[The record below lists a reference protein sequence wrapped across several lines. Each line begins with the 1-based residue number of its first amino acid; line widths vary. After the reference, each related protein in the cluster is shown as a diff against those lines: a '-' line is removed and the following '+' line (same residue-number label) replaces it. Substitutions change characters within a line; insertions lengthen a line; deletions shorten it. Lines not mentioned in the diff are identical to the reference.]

1 MIVVKIYK
9 APKDRKTSELQKTDL
24 KKKIQQ
30 GFGNTTPVT
39 EFISASCLYIFFP
52 SGIGKPLIYVNQKS
66 SYRSR

>member
-9 APKDRKTSELQKTDL
+9 APKDRKTGELQKTDL

-39 EFISASCLYIFFP
+39 VHFCILFIYIFP
-52 SGIGKPLIYVNQKS
+52 I
-66 SYRSR
+66 RHR